1 MKKISLLLMLII
13 AGWSLTACTESHND
27 YPMPP
32 VYPQEPVV
40 TVEGFEATTTD
51 AATQPIDL
59 ATMTEESIQM
69 FTLKMGTL
77 PAGMEFKNVRIE
89 AKAND
94 KPKMEPYNVKAS
106 DDGKVTKEEL
116 KNLVYNFYGKKA
128 TERTF
133 TAQIFADAVKGT
145 ESQLIYLTK
154 PFTLRITPEKLEDPY
169 YYLYGLA
176 TGNYTAANANR
187 AIMSPVEGDGN
198 DMKFTYTTKF
208 TARNAGDL
216 LVWNISYWKTD
227 FQKKD
232 FSKVYATEK
241 LYDKSESGTVIQ
253 GNKDNFFIAPTA
265 EYYTF
270 TIDLE
275 ALTFKWVKLEDQN
288 PAKYTNIT
296 MIGSF
301 NSWNETSG
309 EIEMKAIDQAKHNW
323 YVRCTFPSDTELKFR
338 ANHDYTVMN
347 WGYGDSDKEW
357 TTDEEWAKVCEKD
370 KKNIGVPAGQYD
382 IYFCDITGTAHFVP
396 VED

>member
-116 KNLVYNFYGKKA
+116 TNLVYNFYGKKA

-187 AIMSPVEGDGN
+187 AIMSPVEGEGN
-198 DMKFTYTTKF
+198 DMKFTYT
-208 TARNAGDL
+208 
-216 LVWNISYWKTD
+216 
-227 FQKKD
+227 
-232 FSKVYATEK
+232 
-241 LYDKSESGTVIQ
+241 
-253 GNKDNFFIAPTA
+253 
-265 EYYTF
+265 
-270 TIDLE
+270 
-275 ALTFKWVKLEDQN
+275 
-288 PAKYTNIT
+288 
-296 MIGSF
+296 
-301 NSWNETSG
+301 
-309 EIEMKAIDQAKHNW
+309 
-323 YVRCTFPSDTELKFR
+323 
-338 ANHDYTVMN
+338 
-347 WGYGDSDKEW
+347 
-357 TTDEEWAKVCEKD
+357 
-370 KKNIGVPAGQYD
+370 
-382 IYFCDITGTAHFVP
+382 
-396 VED
+396 